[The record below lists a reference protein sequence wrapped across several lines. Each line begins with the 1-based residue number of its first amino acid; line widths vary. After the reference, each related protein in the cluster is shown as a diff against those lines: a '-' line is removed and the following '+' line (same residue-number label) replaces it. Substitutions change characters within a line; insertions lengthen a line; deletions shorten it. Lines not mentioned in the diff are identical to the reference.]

1 MEFRSP
7 LMKQAL
13 DMHIP
18 RVFKW
23 ALLLALTACG
33 FQKSMP
39 AEELNLLFTTPLQPP
54 EKPLRVF
61 HIGHSLVNHD
71 MPVMLEQLAGDGHEH
86 RSQLGWGAT
95 LKSHWEPDVPI
106 AGFEQSNTHRN
117 FQDAREA
124 VGSGKFDALVLTEMV
139 EIRDAIKYFDS
150 PEYLRRW
157 AREARSHRP
166 DTRVYL
172 YETWHRLDDA
182 DGWLQRLDKDLG
194 RYWEGELLAK
204 GLAHADTGGPVH
216 VIPAGQVMAR
226 MVRRIESPGGLPGLT
241 SREHLF
247 ARNPDGT
254 QDVIHLND
262 IGNYLVALTH
272 YAVLYHR
279 SPVGLPHR
287 LKRADGSDADA
298 PSEQAARVMQEL
310 VWEIVTSYP
319 KTGVAQRVLPGR

>member
-1 MEFRSP
+1 MGTTAGPDR
-7 LMKQAL
+7 LW
-13 DMHIP
+13 IP
-18 RVFKW
+18 EIDAGGRTEPAVHQP
-23 ALLLALTACG
+23 TA
-33 FQKSMP
+33 
-39 AEELNLLFTTPLQPP
+39 TTR
-54 EKPLRVF
+54 ETLRVF

-124 VGSGKFDALVLTEMV
+124 VNSGKFDALVLTEMV

-157 AREARSHRP
+157 AREARNHRP

-298 PSEQAARVMQEL
+298 PSELAARVMQEL

-319 KTGVAQRVLPGR
+319 KTGVAQRILPGR